1 MKNQRICIG
10 LLLTAMMAGCSSN
23 RLHEYTLQHTTAAAV
38 MAPAPRAEVFSVGAI
53 DLGGN
58 PLRALVRAGT
68 TIAKEIQAGAAQE
81 KLDAAMDSVD
91 IPEII
96 RYETLEGCCRH
107 LEMRAVE
114 KREAA
119 DFVYL
124 LKINRYGIDA
134 ESWNAQVDFRLD
146 VHVRMVDNA
155 SKRKVWEKTIRERM
169 PVSRS
174 IFGFNDMVGDVLTAS
189 ALSELSET
197 EMAEGF
203 THLAGYA
210 AGRISDRIFDDFIKS
225 REKVE

>member
-1 MKNQRICIG
+1 MKKQWMLSG
-10 LLLTAMMAGCSSN
+10 LLITAILSGCSSN
-23 RLHEYTLQHTTAAAV
+23 RLHEYTLQHNRAAAV
-38 MAPAPRAEVFSVGAI
+38 MAPAPRAEVFTFGEI

-68 TIAKEIQAGAAQE
+68 TIAKEIQAGEAQK

-96 RYETLEGCCRH
+96 RFETLEGCCRH
-107 LEMRAVE
+107 LEMRTVE
-114 KREAA
+114 DRESA

-124 LKINRYGIDA
+124 LRIKRYGIDA
-134 ESWNAQVDFRLD
+134 ESWNAQVDFRID
-146 VHVRMVDNA
+146 VHVRMIDNA
-155 SKRKVWEKTIRERM
+155 SKRKVWERTIRERM

-174 IFGFNDMVGDVLTAS
+174 IFGFNDLVGDVLTAS

-197 EMAEGF
+197 EMAQGF

-225 REKVE
+225 RERVE